1 MSPGEK
7 KDGGKVTF
15 GKGYVQ
21 FGCNLVRCTA
31 FVATLRVWLEIA
43 SCDSVAEHYYKGA
56 LKQRDVIA
64 GDEVT
69 PVIRSGNFEEWPLK
83 RV

>member
-1 MSPGEK
+1 MEGRLPLEK
-7 KDGGKVTF
+7 AMF
-15 GKGYVQ
+15 
-21 FGCNLVRCTA
+21 NLA
-31 FVATLRVWLEIA
+31 AIWFAAPHSLRLCECGSKLPLAIH
-43 SCDSVAEHYYKGA
+43 SVAEHYYKGA

-64 GDEVT
+64 ADEVT